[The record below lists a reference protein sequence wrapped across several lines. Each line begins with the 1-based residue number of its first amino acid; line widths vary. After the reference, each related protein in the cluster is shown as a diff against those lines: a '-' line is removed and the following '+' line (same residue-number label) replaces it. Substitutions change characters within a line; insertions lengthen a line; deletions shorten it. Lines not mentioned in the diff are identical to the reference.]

1 MKILVTGGAAYLG
14 NVIIRELLKNKHEIT
29 VIDNFMYNQQ
39 SSLLTLSKNKKIN
52 IIKSDVR
59 NYKLLKEE
67 VKKNDAI
74 IPLAAIVGAPA
85 CDLNP
90 DLATELNLNQI
101 KNIKEL
107 MTKDQLIILPVTNS
121 GYGIGKKDLYCDETS
136 ELNPISHYGKTKVE
150 SEKLI
155 LDLENFVSL
164 RLATV
169 FGVSARMRIDLLV
182 NDFVYKAFNDKYI
195 VLFESHFKR
204 NYIHIDD
211 IAKLIGL
218 ILENPKT
225 FNKNIYNVG
234 LEDANLSKKELCNKI
249 KDYMPKTL
257 IIENEFYKDPDQ
269 RNYIVSNKKI
279 YSTSWKP
286 IRSIDYGIKELLN
299 CYKFFE
305 KNNYKNI

>member
-1 MKILVTGGAAYLG
+1 MKILVTGGAGYLG

-39 SSLLTLSKNKKIN
+39 SSLLTLSKNEKIN

-67 VKKNDAI
+67 VKKNDVI

-90 DLATELNLNQI
+90 DLATELNFNQI

-211 IAKLIGL
+211 IAKLISL

>member
-1 MKILVTGGAAYLG
+1 MKILVTGGAGYLG

-107 MTKDQLIILPVTNS
+107 I
-121 GYGIGKKDLYCDETS
+121 
-136 ELNPISHYGKTKVE
+136 
-150 SEKLI
+150 
-155 LDLENFVSL
+155 
-164 RLATV
+164 
-169 FGVSARMRIDLLV
+169 
-182 NDFVYKAFNDKYI
+182 
-195 VLFESHFKR
+195 
-204 NYIHIDD
+204 
-211 IAKLIGL
+211 
-218 ILENPKT
+218 
-225 FNKNIYNVG
+225 
-234 LEDANLSKKELCNKI
+234 
-249 KDYMPKTL
+249 
-257 IIENEFYKDPDQ
+257 
-269 RNYIVSNKKI
+269 
-279 YSTSWKP
+279 
-286 IRSIDYGIKELLN
+286 
-299 CYKFFE
+299 
-305 KNNYKNI
+305 

>member
-1 MKILVTGGAAYLG
+1 MKILVTGGAGYLG

-29 VIDNFMYNQQ
+29 VIDNFMYNQE
-39 SSLLTLSKNKKIN
+39 SSLLTLSKNEKIN

-67 VKKNDAI
+67 VKKNDVI

-90 DLATELNLNQI
+90 DLATELNFNQI

-211 IAKLIGL
+211 IAKLISL

>member
-1 MKILVTGGAAYLG
+1 MKILVTGGAGYLG

-39 SSLLTLSKNKKIN
+39 SSLLTLSKNEKIN

-67 VKKNDAI
+67 VKKNDVI

-90 DLATELNLNQI
+90 DLATELNFNQI

-121 GYGIGKKDLYCDETS
+121 GYGIGKTDLYCDETS

-211 IAKLIGL
+211 IAKLISL